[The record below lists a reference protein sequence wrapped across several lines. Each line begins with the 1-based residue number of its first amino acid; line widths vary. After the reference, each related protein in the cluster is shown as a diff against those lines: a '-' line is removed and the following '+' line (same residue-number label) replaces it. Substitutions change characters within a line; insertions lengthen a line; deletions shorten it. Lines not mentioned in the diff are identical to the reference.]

1 MMTARRGRRTV
12 TPLSAPHAY
21 VAPPDGWERTDS
33 AGLGPFVTLERFQ
46 HPDGAVVEWTSRE
59 HRKRAGR
66 LDAGRGSTWWA
77 PTAIGWWIGVLFAV
91 GAACFTVGAAPGY
104 VDWVGT
110 DADAITFF
118 VGSIFFTSA
127 AYLQYVQTLNAPHS
141 LDGASGERLRFW
153 TWEPGRIDWSASLV
167 QLVGTLF
174 FNVTTFAAID
184 SSLNA
189 TQAHRLVW
197 VPDVVGSICF
207 LVASGL
213 AWFEVSHGWWSWNS
227 RSLSWRIAALNLAGS
242 IAFGAS
248 AFAAKVVTTTGEP
261 RNITLVNLGTAVGGL
276 CFFVGA
282 LFLLPERTL
291 PDRTSVPSTTLH

>member
-1 MMTARRGRRTV
+1 LTT
-12 TPLSAPHAY
+12 LSGSRSY
-21 VAPPDGWERTDS
+21 VARPGDWEQTDSGGFGAFVTRERFRRPDGI
-33 AGLGPFVTLERFQ
+33 
-46 HPDGAVVEWTSRE
+46 VVEWTSRD

-77 PTAIGWWIGVLFAV
+77 PTAVGWWIGVLFAV

-104 VDWVGT
+104 VDWVGP

-141 LDGASGERLRFW
+141 LNGESGERLRFW
-153 TWEPGRIDWSASLV
+153 TWEPARIDWSASLV
-167 QLVGTLF
+167 QFVGTLF
-174 FNVTTFAAID
+174 FNVTTLAAID
-184 SSLNA
+184 TSLNA

-197 VPDVVGSICF
+197 VPDVVGSICV

-213 AWFEVSHGWWSWNS
+213 AWFEVSHGWWSWNL

-242 IAFGAS
+242 IAFGVS

-261 RNITLVNLGTAVGGL
+261 RNIMLVNLGTAVGGL

-282 LFLLPERTL
+282 LFLFPERTA
-291 PDRTSVPSTTLH
+291 VPSTNPALT

>member
-1 MMTARRGRRTV
+1 MSGSR
-12 TPLSAPHAY
+12 SY
-21 VAPPDGWERTDS
+21 VALPAGRERADS
-33 AGLGPFVTLERFQ
+33 AGIGPFVTREQFRR
-46 HPDGAVVEWTSRE
+46 PDGVVVEWNSRD
-59 HRKRAGR
+59 HRKQAGR
-66 LDAGRGSTWWA
+66 LDVGRGSTWWA
-77 PTAIGWWIGVLFAV
+77 PTAVGWWIGVLFAV

-118 VGSIFFTSA
+118 VGSIFFTTA
-127 AYLQYVQTLNAPHS
+127 AFLQYLQTLNAPHS
-141 LDGASGERLRFW
+141 LGSAGDDRLRFW

-167 QLVGTLF
+167 QFVGTLF
-174 FNVTTFAAID
+174 FNVTTLAAID
-184 SSLNA
+184 TSLNA
-189 TQAHRLVW
+189 SQAHRLVW

-213 AWFEVSHGWWSWNS
+213 AWFEVSHGWWSWKL
-227 RSLSWRIAALNLAGS
+227 RSLAWRIAALNLLGS
-242 IAFGAS
+242 IAFGVS

-261 RNITLVNLGTAVGGL
+261 RNIMLVNLGTAIGGV

-291 PDRTSVPSTTLH
+291 PERTRVPSTTMH